1 MRKLG
6 SKKQEAKKKQRNQII
21 IGAILVVVMFGSV
34 FGLVTMNFNNPENNG
49 NQVTYNGYDFTNQ
62 GPYWYLTIGGKD
74 YFFQYNPFQI
84 QESFNLTTENLK
96 YLSAYSGA
104 PLYINSQENVNA
116 ESEIGRTFSGVS
128 LRTQKACLDN
138 NGTTLENCDVNLPLK
153 DCSNNF
159 IIVRTSEDN
168 ENKIYQDK
176 NCVFIEGP
184 SENLIKLTDDYL
196 FKIMGIK

>member
-1 MRKLG
+1 MK
-6 SKKQEAKKKQRNQII
+6 
-21 IGAILVVVMFGSV
+21 
-34 FGLVTMNFNNPENNG
+34 
-49 NQVTYNGYDFTNQ
+49 YNGYEFTNQ
-62 GPYWYLTIGGKD
+62 GSYWYLTLGGKD

-116 ESEIGRTFSGVS
+116 ESEIGRIFSGVS
-128 LRTQKACLDN
+128 LRTQKACLN
-138 NGTTLENCDVNLPLK
+138 NSGTTLKNCDVNLPMK

-168 ENKIYQDK
+168 ENRIYQED

-184 SENLIKLTDDYL
+184 SENLIKLTDYYL
-196 FKIMGIK
+196 FKIMGIKE